1 MNERRVDPVTLAAGL
16 AAILVGA
23 LLALER
29 GGTIELSAGW
39 IAALACAAV
48 GVVLTVSGIADHGE

>member
-1 MNERRVDPVTLAAGL
+1 MSERRLDPVTLAAGL
-16 AAILVGA
+16 AAIAVGA

-39 IAALACAAV
+39 IAALACAAA
-48 GVVLTVSGIADHGE
+48 GVVLIVSGIADHEE